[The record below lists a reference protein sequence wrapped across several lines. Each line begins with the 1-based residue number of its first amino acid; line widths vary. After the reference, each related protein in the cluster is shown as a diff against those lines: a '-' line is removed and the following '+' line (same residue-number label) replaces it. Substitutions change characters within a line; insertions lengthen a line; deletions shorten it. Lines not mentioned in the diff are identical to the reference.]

1 MVNIEFAQ
9 PLYLILLFILPILA
23 YWYAKKGVQKEA
35 TVRFSNLDLIPSDV
49 LRIGRNK
56 NRILIGSKLS
66 IMLLIVLALARPR
79 LADTVQ
85 ETNTEIIDILLV
97 IDQSSSM
104 LAQDFKPNRLEA
116 AKEVAKTFIKAR
128 EGDRLGLIV
137 FAGESYIQ
145 CPLTRDID
153 VLLKFTDQIDIIDRE
168 HDGTA
173 IGMAIANA
181 INRLRDSKAESK
193 TIILLSDGSNNQGEL
208 DPITAADLA
217 AKFDIKI
224 YTVAAGTHGLA
235 PYPVTDAWGRKVIQ
249 KVQVEVD
256 EETLQE
262 IAEITGG
269 RFFRATDNESLQK
282 VYTEIDALER
292 TEIEV
297 TEYQNYTELY
307 SYFTIPAALASLL
320 LIFLTRGIFH
330 KLF

>member
-1 MVNIEFAQ
+1 MEFGQ
-9 PLYLILLFILPILA
+9 PYYLLLLLLLPILIL
-23 YWYAKKGVQKEA
+23 WYFMKGQNQEA
-35 TVRFSNLDLIPSDV
+35 TIRYSNIDLIPKSV
-49 LRIGRNK
+49 IRSGRMKNLVFIIGR
-56 NRILIGSKLS
+56 IV
-66 IMLLIVLALARPR
+66 IMLLIILALARPR
-79 LADTVQ
+79 LADTVR
-85 ETNTEIIDILLV
+85 ETKTEIIDILLV

-116 AKEVAKTFIKAR
+116 AKEVAKTFIKDR

-145 CPLTRDID
+145 CPLTRDLD
-153 VLLKFTDQIDIIDRE
+153 VLLEFTDEIKIIDRE

-173 IGMAIANA
+173 IGMAIANS
-181 INRLRDSKAESK
+181 INRLRESEAKSK

-235 PYPVTDAWGRKVIQ
+235 PYPVTDAWGRQVIQ
-249 KVQVEVD
+249 KVQVDVD
-256 EETLQE
+256 EESLKE
-262 IAEITGG
+262 IAKITGG
-269 RFFRATDNESLQK
+269 QFFRATDNKSLQK
-282 VYTEIDALER
+282 VYQEIDELER

-307 SYFTIPAALASLL
+307 SWLTIPAAFASIFF
-320 LIFLTRGIFH
+320 IFLTRGIFH

>member
-1 MVNIEFAQ
+1 MEFGQ
-9 PLYLILLFILPILA
+9 PYYLLLLLLLPILIL
-23 YWYAKKGVQKEA
+23 WYFKQGQNQEA
-35 TVRFSNLDLIPSDV
+35 TIRYSNIDLIPKSV
-49 LRIGRNK
+49 IRSGRMKNLVFILGRIV
-56 NRILIGSKLS
+56 
-66 IMLLIVLALARPR
+66 IMLLIILALARPR
-79 LADTVQ
+79 LADTVR
-85 ETNTEIIDILLV
+85 ETKTEIIDILLV

-116 AKEVAKTFIKAR
+116 AKEVAKTFIKDR

-153 VLLKFTDQIDIIDRE
+153 VLLEFTDEIKIIDRE

-173 IGMAIANA
+173 IGMAIANS
-181 INRLRDSKAESK
+181 INRLRESEAKSK

-235 PYPVTDAWGRKVIQ
+235 PYPVTDAWGRQVIQ
-249 KVQVEVD
+249 KVQVDVD
-256 EETLQE
+256 EESLKE
-262 IAEITGG
+262 IAKITGG
-269 RFFRATDNESLQK
+269 QFFRATDNKSLQK
-282 VYTEIDALER
+282 VYQEIDTLER

-307 SYFTIPAALASLL
+307 SWLTIPAAFASIFF
-320 LIFLTRGIFH
+320 IFLTRGIFH

>member
-1 MVNIEFAQ
+1 MEFAQ
-9 PLYLILLFILPILA
+9 PYYLFLLLLLPLLLL
-23 YWYAKKGVQKEA
+23 WYFKKGQNQEA
-35 TVRFSNLDLIPSDV
+35 TLRFSNLDLFPEHIIKSGRMKN
-49 LRIGRNK
+49 LIFIFSRI
-56 NRILIGSKLS
+56 IIMMLI
-66 IMLLIVLALARPR
+66 IMALARPR
-79 LADTVQ
+79 FVDTIQ
-85 ETNTEIIDILLV
+85 ETKTEIIDILLV
-97 IDQSSSM
+97 IDQSGSM

-116 AKEVAKTFIKAR
+116 AKDVAKAFIKDR

-145 CPLTRDID
+145 CPLTRDMD
-153 VLLKFTDQIDIIDRE
+153 VLLAFTDQIEIIDKE

-181 INRLRDSKAESK
+181 INRLRDSKAKSK

-208 DPITAADLA
+208 DPVTAADLA

-235 PYPVTDAWGRKVIQ
+235 PYPVTDAWGRQVIQ
-249 KVQVEVD
+249 KVQVDVD
-256 EETLQE
+256 EESLQE
-262 IAEITGG
+262 IAQITNG
-269 RFFRATDNESLQK
+269 RFFRAIDNESLK
-282 VYTEIDALER
+282 DVYKEIDELER

-307 SYFTIPAALASLL
+307 SWFTIPAAFASVF
-320 LIFLTRGIFH
+320 FLFLSRGIFQ

>member
-1 MVNIEFAQ
+1 MEFGQ
-9 PLYLILLFILPILA
+9 PYYLFLLLLLPILIL
-23 YWYAKKGVQKEA
+23 WYFKQGQNQEA
-35 TVRFSNLDLIPSDV
+35 TIRYSNIDLIPKSV
-49 LRIGRNK
+49 IRSGRMKNLVFIIGR
-56 NRILIGSKLS
+56 IV
-66 IMLLIVLALARPR
+66 IMLLIILALARPR
-79 LADTVQ
+79 ISDTIQ
-85 ETNTEIIDILLV
+85 ETKMEIIDILLV

-116 AKEVAKTFIKAR
+116 AKEVAKTFIKDR

-153 VLLKFTDQIDIIDRE
+153 VLLEFTDEIKIIDRE

-173 IGMAIANA
+173 IGMAIANS
-181 INRLRDSKAESK
+181 INRLRESEAKSK

-235 PYPVTDAWGRKVIQ
+235 PYPVTDAWGRQVIQ
-249 KVQVEVD
+249 KVQVDVD
-256 EETLQE
+256 EESLKE
-262 IAEITGG
+262 IAKITGG
-269 RFFRATDNESLQK
+269 QFFRATDNKSLQK
-282 VYTEIDALER
+282 VYQEIDTLER

-307 SYFTIPAALASLL
+307 SWLTIPAAFASLFF
-320 LIFLTRGIFH
+320 IFLSRGIFH

>member
-1 MVNIEFAQ
+1 MEFGQ
-9 PLYLILLFILPILA
+9 PYYLFLLLLLPMLIL
-23 YWYAKKGVQKEA
+23 WYFKQGQNQEA
-35 TVRFSNLDLIPSDV
+35 TIRYSNIDLIPKSV
-49 LRIGRNK
+49 IRSGRMKNLVFILGRIV
-56 NRILIGSKLS
+56 
-66 IMLLIVLALARPR
+66 IMLLIILALARPR
-79 LADTVQ
+79 ITDTVR
-85 ETNTEIIDILLV
+85 ETKTEIIDILLV

-116 AKEVAKTFIKAR
+116 AKEVAKTFIKDR

-145 CPLTRDID
+145 CPLTRDLD
-153 VLLKFTDQIDIIDRE
+153 VLLEFTDEIKIIDRE

-173 IGMAIANA
+173 IGMAIANS
-181 INRLRDSKAESK
+181 INRLRESEAKSK

-235 PYPVTDAWGRKVIQ
+235 PYPVTDAWGRQVIQ
-249 KVQVEVD
+249 KVQVDVD
-256 EETLQE
+256 EESLKE
-262 IAEITGG
+262 IAKITGG
-269 RFFRATDNESLQK
+269 QFFRATDNKSLQK
-282 VYTEIDALER
+282 VYQEIDTLER

-307 SYFTIPAALASLL
+307 SWFTIPAAFASIFF
-320 LIFLTRGIFH
+320 IFLSRGIFH